1 MRPLL
6 VGLLL
11 LVSACALPPRL
22 AEVQGALRLG
32 PGGPPVSGA
41 WVYLEGP
48 SGAWGARTDGGGG
61 FHLHVPPGDY
71 RAWVEGEGL
80 AGSEVRGLSLA
91 PGPQLLGLVALS
103 PFRPGWPR
111 RPPLLEAEAGVE
123 GGLLRYRARLFPQEG
138 LSPLALLTGLGYVPG
153 TLSVGVGEHLYLEET
168 RDTGYRLLDPRGLSG
183 ATTLFLVGYD
193 ANNNRVELR
202 LPLWLPGRAGQGGPR
217 WAKAVAYTLSRR
229 VEALGLQG
237 GYSLLVRLSWE
248 GGEGPFRIFRET
260 EVGVQEVAY
269 LPQGTTAFTDAG
281 PGLRPGERVCYWVRG
296 PETQAYTCTTP
307 LPPLSVSISSP
318 GEGEVTGPTPRLA
331 WAVEGGGSGLSF
343 AFQPVVWD
351 QLTGG
356 GLFLGVTQGTE
367 VQPPPL
373 LPGRPYTF
381 ELYLAYAVDDPENP
395 RAYSVAADR
404 QGSLSG
410 IAVPGPSVN
419 FEVRP

>member
-1 MRPLL
+1 M
-6 VGLLL
+6 
-11 LVSACALPPRL
+11 
-22 AEVQGALRLG
+22 
-32 PGGPPVSGA
+32 
-41 WVYLEGP
+41 
-48 SGAWGARTDGGGG
+48 
-61 FHLHVPPGDY
+61 
-71 RAWVEGEGL
+71 